1 MPKKDLVQITKDY
14 YNSEEADEFYYRIW
28 GGEDIHIGIYQE
40 PGQPIKAASRNTVRE
55 MANSLPALDGNTE
68 VLDIGA
74 GYGGSARLLA
84 REYGCRVHCLNL
96 SEKENERNEQKT
108 SAAGLEHLVSV
119 TTGNFEQIPFDDNA
133 FDLVWS
139 QDALLHS
146 NKKELV
152 FREVVRVLKPGGRFI
167 FTDPMQSDDC
177 PARVLQPVLDRIHLE
192 EMGSVRRY
200 RELAGELGLEEVMV
214 REIPEQLEKHY
225 SRVLTTLKEQYEVLV
240 KKLNA
245 AYLERMMTGLKH
257 WVEAG
262 EKGYL
267 NWGIMQFQNR

>member
-55 MANSLPALDGNTE
+55 MANSLPVLDGNTE

-108 SAAGLEHLVSV
+108 RAAGLEHLVSV

-133 FDLVWS
+133 FDLAWS

-240 KKLNA
+240 EKSNA

-267 NWGIMQFQNR
+267 NWGIMQFQKR